1 MKRKKDSHMY
11 KREIKTQNRANR
23 DQSMKKKIE
32 MDIDKETQ

>member
-23 DQSMKKKIE
+23 DQSKKRKRE
-32 MDIDKETQ
+32 MDKDKETQ